1 VTAAL
6 ATLRAGRWTTR
17 SPAAFCSLM
26 VLIFGAL
33 LAADRLADRTGQL
46 LLGLAMWAV
55 FLSVCRPLS
64 LRLRVQVGLVVA
76 VASCFEVIAS
86 LVWGMY
92 TYRLHNI
99 PMFVPPGHGLVYLT
113 GLTLSESRLFRARP
127 RLTMGV
133 ALAVAVGWLIAGLV
147 VPARPD
153 LVGAIGAG
161 LFVIFLLRGR
171 APLVYA
177 GVFAAVAAL
186 ELYGTAI
193 GTWAW
198 AGVIPWWHIPQG
210 NPPSG
215 VAGGYVLFDVVAI
228 ALTPVIFRLAQAAGE
243 RSVFGVTGRRLRP
256 GLARDV
262 SR

>member
-1 VTAAL
+1 MVLVFGVLL
-6 ATLRAGRWTTR
+6 ATDKL
-17 SPAAFCSLM
+17 
-26 VLIFGAL
+26 V
-33 LAADRLADRTGQL
+33 DRTGQL
-46 LLGLAMWAV
+46 LLGVAMWAV
-55 FLSVCRPLS
+55 FLSACRPLP
-64 LRLRVQVGLVVA
+64 LRLRVQVCLVVA

-113 GLTLSESRLFRARP
+113 GLTLSESQLFRARP
-127 RLTMGV
+127 RVTVAAALVV
-133 ALAVAVGWLIAGLV
+133 ALGWLIAGLV

-153 LVGAIGAG
+153 LVGTIGAG
-161 LFVIFLLRGR
+161 LFIVFLLRGR

-177 GVFAAVAAL
+177 GVFVAVAAL

-215 VAGGYVLFDVVAI
+215 VAGGYVLFDVIAI
-228 ALTPVIFRLAQAAGE
+228 ALTPVIYGLLRAAGE
-243 RSVFGVTGRRLRP
+243 RTLVGGTGRRLRP
-256 GLARDV
+256 RLARDV